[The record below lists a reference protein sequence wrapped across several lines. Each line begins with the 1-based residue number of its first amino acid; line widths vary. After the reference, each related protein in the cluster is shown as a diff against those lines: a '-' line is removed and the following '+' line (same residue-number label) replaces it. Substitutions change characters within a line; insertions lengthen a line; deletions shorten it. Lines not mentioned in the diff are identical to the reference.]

1 MKNSLM
7 RITALVLA
15 MLVCLSGI
23 ACGDSQP
30 TDKDTDTVTQDT
42 TPEETT
48 SKWLDSLPDK
58 DMEGAEFN
66 ILTAA
71 EQWQYFYNAEETGDI
86 VNDAIYTRNR
96 TVEERF
102 NCKINYRIYNGYMG
116 GMSDVKS
123 AITGSV
129 MGGTMDF
136 DLMVG
141 SVAYVFLLIADGLF
155 TDMAGCEQLS
165 LDSPWWFSKINDES
179 RINDHLFLGASAYGT
194 LNTAWSVVT
203 YFNKNVAEDYEIND
217 LYDLV
222 LQNKWTFDKM
232 NEYAVKVTRDANGDN
247 VIDDKDVVGIASTD
261 DYISW
266 LSISMGYKFT
276 TKDDGRIVFNGVDER
291 LAKINNDIIMLM
303 TGDQYFGVT
312 GDDNYYSKLCSIVS
326 NNNCLFAIHRLE
338 LAGGDI
344 LRSFGNFGVIPTPL
358 YDENQTEYIT
368 PTVAE
373 VSGIPLVV
381 KDTESSAFLLEALSS
396 ESYRTVL
403 PVYFEKALKVKYVSD
418 DESVKMLDIINSGK
432 QCDITYGFYFK
443 LADSYPLFKV
453 GRSDDIVSIFAKNL
467 NKWQGVIDKFQN
479 EAAKNANN

>member
-71 EQWQYFYNAEETGDI
+71 EQWKYFYNAEETGDI
-86 VNDAIYTRNR
+86 VNDSVYTRNK

-102 NCKINYRIYNGYMG
+102 NCKINYRIYNGYMA

-136 DLMVG
+136 DLLVG
-141 SVAYVFLLIADGLF
+141 SVSYVFPLIADGLF
-155 TDMAGCEQLS
+155 TDMSGCEQLS
-165 LDSPWWFSKINDES
+165 LDSPWWFSKVNDEFK
-179 RINDHLFLGASAYGT
+179 INDHLFLGASAYGT

-232 NEYAVKVTRDANGDN
+232 NEYAVKVTHDANGDN

-266 LSISMGYKFT
+266 LSLSMGYRFT
-276 TKDDGRIVFNGVDER
+276 HKEDGRIVLNGVDEK
-291 LAKINNDIIMLM
+291 LTKINDYITTLLG
-303 TGDQYFGVT
+303 GDQYFGT
-312 GDDNYYSKLCSIVS
+312 TSDLTYSQLCSMLA

-344 LRSFGNFGVIPTPL
+344 LREFGEFGVIPTPL
-358 YDENQTEYIT
+358 YDESQAEYIT

-373 VSGIPLVV
+373 VCGIPLVV
-381 KDTESSAFLLEALSS
+381 RDVEASAFLLEALSS
-396 ESYRTVL
+396 ESYKTVL
-403 PVYFEKALKVKYVSD
+403 PTYFEKALKVKYMSD
-418 DESVKMLDIINSGK
+418 DESAKMLDIINAGTFCDLSYGLLRIVPGWSMEYLGK
-432 QCDITYGFYFK
+432 NNI
-443 LADSYPLFKV
+443 ASY
-453 GRSDDIVSIFAKNL
+453 FAKSEKRL
-467 NKWQGVIDKFQN
+467 QEKLDKFVEQVQSGLS
-479 EAAKNANN
+479 